1 MIVSP
6 IERIEITKDDITNIK
21 IDAIVNSATPD
32 LMGGSGVDGKIHKVA
47 GEGLREECKTLNG
60 CMAGH
65 AKITNAYNL
74 PCKRVIHTVGPIYI
88 DGKHSENI
96 ILSMC
101 YKNCLKLLN
110 LNELDSI
117 AFPSISSGDF
127 GFPVELACKIALE
140 TVLKELENYPKIK
153 RVVFCCFTD
162 EVYDAYKKEFKKIKE
177 EKGE

>member
-1 MIVSP
+1 MIASP
-6 IERIEITKDDITNIK
+6 IDRIEITKDDITNMK

-32 LMGGSGVDGKIHKVA
+32 LLGGAGVDGKIHKVA
-47 GEGLREECKTLNG
+47 GPKLREECKTLNG

-65 AKITNAYNL
+65 AKITEAYDL

-88 DGKHSENI
+88 DGKHSEGI

-117 AFPSISSGDF
+117 AFPSISSGVF
-127 GFPVELACKIALE
+127 GFPIEDACKIALE

-153 RVVFCCFTD
+153 RVVFTCFTD
-162 EVYDAYKKEFKKIKE
+162 EVYDVYTTQFKNIKE
-177 EKGE
+177 GKGE